1 MEGGNNLGILNIAHR
16 GYSGKFDENTMLAF
30 KKAIEYEADGI
41 ETDVQLSKEGIPVI
55 IHDETLDRT
64 TNGHGFVKDY
74 TLDELKIF
82 RTKSVPRVQA
92 LKADALEEMVY
103 LQSKILEDS
112 QIIDN
117 EQFKKMQL
125 VNNEMLKKMT
135 YLKELSFDEI
145 QDLKLEMAGIFNN
158 LNTDNI
164 SNLRIGEYTIAE
176 VEYFQ
181 NRGGEEIPTLRELL
195 ELVAHSD
202 LKVLNLELKNSVI
215 EYKGLEE
222 KVLTM
227 IDNFNLRDR
236 VIISS
241 FNHMSL
247 IKIRKLEDQRIKMN
261 KTLSPKKRII
271 LGALAESI
279 LVNIPKYLKA
289 ISVECYHPY
298 FPSILNKTYMQE
310 IKRAGIKVN
319 TYTVNNMEDM
329 QKVIEVGVDS
339 IITNEVELLNKL
351 KANKYTLDI

>member
-1 MEGGNNLGILNIAHR
+1 MGILNIAHR

-30 KKAIEYEADGI
+30 KKAIEYKADGI

-82 RTKSVPRVQA
+82 RTKSIPRVQA
-92 LKADALEEMVY
+92 LKTDALEEM
-103 LQSKILEDS
+103 EH
-112 QIIDN
+112 
-117 EQFKKMQL
+117 
-125 VNNEMLKKMT
+125 LKS
-135 YLKELSFDEI
+135 KELSVDKL
-145 QDLKLEMAGIFNN
+145 QDLKLERECSFSNVNKDNKNN
-158 LNTDNI
+158 LK
-164 SNLRIGEYTIAE
+164 IGDYNIAE

-181 NRGGEEIPTLRELL
+181 NRVGEEIPTLRELL

-215 EYKGLEE
+215 EYNGLEE

-227 IDNFNLRDR
+227 IDEFNLRDR

-247 IKIRKLEDQRIKMN
+247 VKIRKLEDQRIKEN
-261 KTLSPKKRII
+261 ENISNEKRIT
-271 LGALAESI
+271 LGALTDSI
-279 LVNIPKYLKA
+279 LVNVPKYLKN

-298 FPSILNKTYMQE
+298 FSSILNKTYME
-310 IKRAGIKVN
+310 KIKKGGIKVN
-319 TYTVNNMEDM
+319 TYTVNDWEDM
-329 QKVIEVGVDS
+329 RKVIEAGVDS
-339 IITNEVELLNKL
+339 IITNEVEVLNKL
-351 KANKYTLDI
+351 KVRY